1 MSSSIDEPDSRSR
14 LSSIFGILIVL
25 VVALVAMAFLF
36 GGFSPFGFLQSPPSS
51 RPAFELVFSRVAI
64 DDGRNASWIVDS
76 VDGGPYSYTG
86 FFVRLAVNGG
96 STLWAP
102 LGRNDT
108 IHSVVVG
115 MVTYRIMWRDADG
128 NGFVSEGDSFSVAG
142 DRAPLPSRSTF
153 EFGLKWLESWI
164 SHAFWSTG

>member
-1 MSSSIDEPDSRSR
+1 
-14 LSSIFGILIVL
+14 
-25 VVALVAMAFLF
+25 
-36 GGFSPFGFLQSPPSS
+36 
-51 RPAFELVFSRVAI
+51 LVFSRVAI

-115 MVTYRIMWRDADG
+115 LVTYRIMWRDADG
-128 NGFVSEGDSFSVAG
+128 NGCVSGGDAFSVAA
-142 DRAPLPSRSTF
+142 DRAPLPSSSTF
-153 EFGLKWLESWI
+153 ASRNQWL
-164 SHAFWSTG
+164 